1 MELYLK
7 VRVACDGGM
16 SQREASRHFGISR
29 DTVRKMMT
37 YSVPPGYRRQAPVRR
52 PKLEA
57 FIPIIDGWL
66 EGDRTVPRKQR
77 HTAKRVFDRLRDE
90 HGFAGGYT
98 IIKDYMRERGRRGQ
112 EVFVPLAHPAGHGQA
127 DFGEAVVV
135 IGGVEQKAHF
145 FVLDLP
151 HSDACY
157 VRAYPA
163 AVAEAWVDG
172 HVQAF
177 AFFGAVPQSIVY
189 DNDRCLVAKILP
201 DGTRKRATLFS
212 GFLSHYLVRDR
223 YGRPGK
229 GNDKGSV
236 EGLVGYARRN
246 FMVPIPCF
254 ATWDDFNLWLE
265 DQCRKRQGDRLRGE
279 NETIGERL
287 QRDLAA
293 MRPLPASPFD
303 ACDQA
308 SGRVSSQA
316 LVRYRTNDYSVP
328 VAHGHHDVWIRGYVD
343 EVVIGCGGETIAR
356 HPRSY
361 EREEVVFD
369 PLHYLP
375 LIEQKINALD
385 QAAPLQG
392 WELPEAFATLRRLME
407 ARMGKQGRRAY
418 VQVLRLLESFDLADL
433 HAAVKQALHL
443 GAVSFDAVK
452 HLVLCRA
459 ERRPPKLDL
468 DIYPY
473 LPRATVEKT
482 SAKAYMRL
490 LDREGEPA

>member
-1 MELYLK
+1 
-7 VRVACDGGM
+7 M
-16 SQREASRHFGISR
+16 SQREAARHFGISR
-29 DTVRKMMT
+29 DTVRKMMA

-52 PKLEA
+52 PKLDA
-57 FIPIIDGWL
+57 FIPIIDQWL
-66 EGDRTVPRKQR
+66 EADRAVPRKQR

-90 HGFAGGYT
+90 HGFTGGYT
-98 IIKDYMRERGRRGQ
+98 IIKDYMRDRARRGQ
-112 EVFVPLAHPAGHGQA
+112 EMFVPLAHPPGHAQA
-127 DFGEAVVV
+127 DFGEATVV

-157 VRAYPA
+157 VHAYPA

-172 HVQAF
+172 HIHAF

-201 DGTRKRATLFS
+201 DGTRKRAALFS
-212 GFLSHYLVRDR
+212 GFLSHYLIRDR

-246 FMVPIPCF
+246 FMVPIPRF
-254 ATWDDFNLWLE
+254 ASWDAFNLWLE
-265 DQCRKRQGDRLRGE
+265 EQCRKRQGDRLRGE
-279 NETIGERL
+279 SETIGERL
-287 QRDLAA
+287 LRDLAA
-293 MRPLPASPFD
+293 MRPLPASPFE

-308 SGRVSSQA
+308 SGRVTSQA

-328 VAHGHHDVWIRGYVD
+328 VAFGHQDVWIRGYVD
-343 EVVIGCGGETIAR
+343 AVVIGCGGEIIAR

-361 EREEVVFD
+361 AREEVVFD

-392 WELPEAFATLRRLME
+392 WELPEAFTTLRRLME

-418 VQVLRLLESFDLADL
+418 VQVLRLMESFDLADL

-443 GAVSFDAVK
+443 GAISFDAVK

-459 ERRPPKLDL
+459 ERRPPRLDL

-490 LDREGEPA
+490 LDREEEPA